1 MCSNKSAVSTYH
13 EEGSGARSF
22 GYLIIAGPIYG
33 QERACLSGQRCTL
46 RNMEGY
52 GLTERN
58 SIVVLSSGECGDWNA
73 LVVTSTWEAVSPS
86 PGSQSS
92 GSQSEYSLGTPRSG
106 IPGPQYKLCCQ
117 PPQPTP
123 F

>member
-52 GLTERN
+52 GLTEQDRMRIAVAQVGLARDERIGCAN
-58 SIVVLSSGECGDWNA
+58 LARQVYLSKIRC
-73 LVVTSTWEAVSPS
+73 TSV
-86 PGSQSS
+86 
-92 GSQSEYSLGTPRSG
+92 
-106 IPGPQYKLCCQ
+106 CNC
-117 PPQPTP
+117 
-123 F
+123 